1 MVTSNGG
8 SVILSTNM
16 DTVTIGAGC
25 TFNTDTFGSRPYTG
39 AVVLSPGP
47 GIPMGLS
54 AAAACSCCRG
64 DQRAYLIFT
73 KGVLTEAGVVSG
85 RTAEKFATPSIT
97 LLKTENTYYKVSYL
111 PGETSV
117 GGCCK
122 CLTNAYEL
130 NIPLTSKATNWCDL
144 HTTLKP
150 KGTTARAMDAL
161 IKEVTKLKAENARY
175 RSRLGLAAAG
185 TEGAPE
191 TAAEKETAAI
201 VADVLASV
209 RDCGCD

>member
-1 MVTSNGG
+1 
-8 SVILSTNM
+8 
-16 DTVTIGAGC
+16 
-25 TFNTDTFGSRPYTG
+25 
-39 AVVLSPGP
+39 
-47 GIPMGLS
+47 MGLS

-85 RTAEKFATPSIT
+85 RTPEKFDTPSIT

-150 KGTTARAMDAL
+150 RGTTAKAL
-161 IKEVTKLKAENARY
+161 QALSAEVRKLRSENSGLR
-175 RSRLGLAAAG
+175 RRLGLPTGEA
-185 TEGAPE
+185 EPSSPE
-191 TAAEKETAAI
+191 DKALAAI
-201 VADVLASV
+201 VADVLASTEG
-209 RDCGCD
+209 CGCG

>member
-1 MVTSNGG
+1 ME
-8 SVILSTNM
+8 
-16 DTVTIGAGC
+16 TVTIGAGC

-47 GIPMGLS
+47 GIPMGIS
-54 AAAACSCCRG
+54 AAAACSCCRA
-64 DQRAYLIFT
+64 DQRAYLIFS

-85 RTAEKFATPSIT
+85 RTAEKFDTPRIT

-117 GGCCK
+117 SGCCK

-130 NIPLTSKATNWCDL
+130 NIPPTSTATNWCDL

-150 KGTTARAMDAL
+150 KGTTAKAMDAL
-161 IKEVTKLKAENARY
+161 IKEVAKLRSENTRY
-175 RSRLGLAAAG
+175 RNRLGLPEIGGEG
-185 TEGAPE
+185 TPE
-191 TAAEKETAAI
+191 TAEEKATAAI

-209 RDCGCD
+209 QDCHCG